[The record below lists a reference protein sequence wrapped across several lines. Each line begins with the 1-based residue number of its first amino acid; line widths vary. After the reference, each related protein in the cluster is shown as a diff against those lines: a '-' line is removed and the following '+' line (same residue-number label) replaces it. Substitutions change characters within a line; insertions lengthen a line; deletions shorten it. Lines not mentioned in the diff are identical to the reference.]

1 MTSTTDNNL
10 ENSRNQS
17 DDTKH
22 TLGHLKGELL
32 SLKRNRILEEA
43 TILFF
48 DQGYAGTTI
57 DAIAKR
63 LQVTK
68 PFIYSY
74 FKNKEAILAAVCE
87 TGVNESLEVLQ
98 KALSTD
104 GSYRDI
110 FIQTLWQVGNV
121 VIKRQ
126 ACIVTYL
133 REIKKLNPQDGQR
146 ILLKRHEFDHNIAK
160 LINCGASAGEFELSA
175 HEMDVIWIGGLITWL
190 PVWFSLNGKLSQH
203 DVLLSFVSAG
213 LKLIGAEKMSEL
225 EKNKITKQ

>member
-1 MTSTTDNNL
+1 MTTKIDTNSDNVKKQDGDA
-10 ENSRNQS
+10 ENTHS
-17 DDTKH
+17 
-22 TLGHLKGELL
+22 HLKDELL
-32 SLKRNRILEEA
+32 TFKRNRILEEA

-87 TGVNESLEVLQ
+87 TGINESLEVLQ
-98 KALSTD
+98 KALSTN
-104 GSYRDI
+104 GTYRDI

-133 REIKKLNPQDGQR
+133 REIKKLNPQDAQL
-146 ILLKRHEFDHNIAK
+146 ILRKRHEFDHKIAK
-160 LINCGASAGEFELSA
+160 LINDGASAEEFELGP
-175 HEMDVIWIGGLITWL
+175 HDMDVIWIGGLITWL
-190 PVWFSLNGKLSQH
+190 PVWFSLTGKLSKH
-203 DVLLSFVSAG
+203 DVLFGLVSAG

-225 EKNKITKQ
+225 EKKHLIEH

>member
-1 MTSTTDNNL
+1 MTLKTGSNSDNAEKKNG
-10 ENSRNQS
+10 
-17 DDTKH
+17 DVKH
-22 TLGHLKGELL
+22 IQGHLKDELL
-32 SLKRNRILEEA
+32 AFKRNRILEEA

-87 TGVNESLEVLQ
+87 TGVNESLEALQ

-104 GSYRDI
+104 GTYRDI

-126 ACIVTYL
+126 PCIVTYL
-133 REIKKLNPQDGQR
+133 REIKKLNPPDALR
-146 ILLKRHEFDHNIAK
+146 IIQKRHEFDHNIAK
-160 LINCGASAGEFELSA
+160 LINHGASAGEFELGP
-175 HEMDVIWIGGLITWL
+175 HDMDVIWIGGLITWL
-190 PVWFSLNGKLSQH
+190 PVWFSLTGKLSKH
-203 DVLLSFVSAG
+203 DVLFGLVSAG
-213 LKLIGAEKMSEL
+213 LKLIGAEKISEL
-225 EKNKITKQ
+225 EKKRIAEQ